1 MSHEDDDVVVAR
13 ERIQHMLDAIGSI
26 HAFMEGRT
34 EDEFLANDFV
44 ISAVITK
51 FIIIGE
57 AANRI
62 PRSIQAAAPAVPWR
76 DAAKFRNFL
85 VHVYDMVEP
94 IYLWKTIQEELPG
107 LETELRRT
115 LRELSA

>member
-1 MSHEDDDVVVAR
+1 MSRKDDDVVVAR
-13 ERIQHMLDAIGSI
+13 ERIGHMLDAIEAI
-26 HAFMEGRT
+26 RTFMEGRAK
-34 EDEFLANDFV
+34 DEFVASDFV
-44 ISAVITK
+44 ISAVMTK
-51 FIIIGE
+51 FIITGE

-62 PRSIQAAAPAVPWR
+62 PRSIEAAYPAVPWR
-76 DAAKFRNFL
+76 DAARFRNFL